1 MIIAI
6 DVGNSNVVIGTLE
19 GRKVLTSARVL
30 TKRDSTAYEYAMDVK
45 SALEFNNVKI
55 EEAEGAIIASVV
67 PSVTEALRLALKL
80 IGVKRV
86 LVVGSGIK
94 TGLNIK
100 IDDPAQLGADL
111 AVGAVAGL
119 ALEKAPMI
127 LIDMGTA
134 TTITA
139 IAPDNSFIGGAIIP
153 GVVLSMNALANGTS
167 LLPNVPIKAPGKS
180 IGTNTVECMQSGA
193 VVGAACMLDGMIDRF
208 EAEIGQP
215 CSIIATG
222 GLSRAVVPLCRHD
235 NIRLEPDL
243 LLIGLAEIWEK
254 NRKTR

>member
-6 DVGNSNVVIGTLE
+6 DVGNSNIVIGTLE
-19 GRKVLTSARVL
+19 GRDVLTSARVL
-30 TKRDSTAYEYAMDVK
+30 TKRDATAYEYAMDVK
-45 SALEFNNVKI
+45 SALEFNKVKI

-67 PSVTEALRLALKL
+67 PSVTEALRQALKL
-80 IGVKRV
+80 IGIRRV

-94 TGLNIK
+94 TGLNIR

-119 ALEKAPMI
+119 SMEQAPMI

-134 TTITA
+134 TTVTA

-167 LLPNVPIKAPGKS
+167 LLPNVPITAPKAA
-180 IGTNTVECMQSGA
+180 IGTNTVACMQSGA
-193 VVGAACMLDGMIDRF
+193 VIGAACMLDGMIERM

-215 CSIIATG
+215 CRVIATG
-222 GLSRAVVPLCRHD
+222 GLSRFVVPLCKRQD
-235 NIRLEPDL
+235 IRLEPDL

-254 NRKTR
+254 NRKTK